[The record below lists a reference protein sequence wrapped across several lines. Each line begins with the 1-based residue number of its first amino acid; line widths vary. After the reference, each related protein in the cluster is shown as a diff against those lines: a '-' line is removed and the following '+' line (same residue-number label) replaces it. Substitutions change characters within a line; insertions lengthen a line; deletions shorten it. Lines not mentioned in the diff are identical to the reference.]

1 MAKALRVLLL
11 EDDED
16 DALLLERELQQAGF
30 HADVHRI
37 ETEDEYRRML
47 GEEWDIIL
55 ADYTLPG
62 FGAPRALELLSE
74 RELDVPFVVVTG
86 SVGEERAVA
95 CMRSGA
101 SDYLLKDRLARL
113 GPAITRALAAHDA
126 KRRRRAAEEEVA
138 RLKDRLE
145 AENTYLQQEI
155 KLDHDHEHILG
166 QSPIVEA
173 ALKKVRLVAPTKSTV
188 LIMGE
193 TGSGKELFAR
203 AIHDLSPRRD
213 RPLVKVN
220 CAALPDNLIESE
232 LFGHEAG
239 AFTGALKKH
248 SGRFELA
255 DQGTLFL
262 DEVGELPVGAQ
273 AKLLRVLQEEE
284 FERVG
289 GERTRQIDVRVIA
302 ATNRSLEQAVDEGS
316 FRADLDYRLSVFPLR
331 LPALR
336 ERLEDLDALIQH
348 FTRRAAKRVGKP
360 MPKIPAQELAALK
373 QYPWPGNVR
382 ELQNVVERAVIL
394 SEGGVL
400 KMAALVSEGKSDR
413 PRGETIRPSE
423 TRLTPLSEVEQQHI
437 RGVLEHTGWKIEGPG
452 GAAEILGLKGNTLR
466 SRMQKLGIEKPW
478 RKPRGVVGSH

>member
-1 MAKALRVLLL
+1 MAKQLKVLLL

-16 DALLLERELQQAGF
+16 DALLLQRELEQAGF
-30 HADVHRI
+30 AAVVHRI
-37 ETEDEYRRML
+37 ETETEYKQSL
-47 GEEWDIIL
+47 AETWDIIL

-62 FGAPRALELLSE
+62 FDAPRALELLNE

-145 AENTYLQQEI
+145 AENSYLQQEI
-155 KLDHDHEHILG
+155 KLEYDHEHILG
-166 QSPIVEA
+166 DSAPVAA

-193 TGSGKELFAR
+193 TGTGKELFAR

-302 ATNRSLEQAVDEGS
+302 ATNRSLEQAVEDGT
-316 FRADLDYRLSVFPLR
+316 FRADLYYRLSVFPLR

-336 ERLEDLDALIQH
+336 ERFEDLNALVHH
-348 FTRRAAKRVGKP
+348 FTRQAAKRVGKP
-360 MPKIPAQELAALK
+360 MPKIPVQEIAALK
-373 QYPWPGNVR
+373 QYGWPGNVR

-394 SEGGVL
+394 SEGTGL
-400 KMAALVSEGKSDR
+400 KLAALVSEARSEA
-413 PRGETIRPSE
+413 PREASHRSSQA
-423 TRLTPLSEVEQQHI
+423 PLLPLAQVEQDHI
-437 RGVLEHTGWKIEGPG
+437 REVLEHTGWKIEGAG

-478 RKPRGVVGSH
+478 RKARGVVGSH